1 MEDLI
6 RSKMHEALDVEQP
19 DGDLRSRVF
28 RSLPAYQ
35 ASTPRFRLPSFRW
48 AAELVAIFLAVAL
61 IGGLLYARGSL
72 GLPRSGTPAMVS
84 TPAGP
89 FAPVSMMTATD
100 GWADPSLSGQARRTT
115 DGGAHWADVSPP
127 SAFVG
132 GARSSHFLDASHA
145 WVVDTSWTPRIR
157 FLAHRTTDG
166 GRSWQQGAQVTV
178 DVVSPAALDEN
189 ALGGPSLNFLDPE
202 HGWLLFDWILQ
213 AKSPSSE
220 PHFNALYR
228 TGDGGLHW
236 TLVSTHSW
244 SFIGAPWTSGCPW
257 GGPVVFISLTT
268 GYMVKP
274 DRTYEP
280 GRTQDCSTPNQLSLH
295 VTHDGGRTWQFQAL
309 QVTGLHTSCG
319 CVVDMPDFVD
329 PLHGFLVLAGSTLLA
344 TSDGG
349 TTWSLRSTPGGSLDA
364 SSIAWLNA
372 SDGWAWTFSG
382 PLVPSPATDTTP
394 TSATVP
400 LYRTRDGGATWT
412 RIETNL
418 VGQTRDGW
426 IGDLYFVDQRTG
438 FAYRA
443 TEAGGTSVLLK
454 TIDGG
459 VTWMDVG
466 RFN

>member
-28 RSLPAYQ
+28 RSLPAYE
-35 ASTPRFRLPSFRW
+35 ASRPRFRLPSFRW
-48 AAELVAIFLAVAL
+48 APELIAIFLAVAL
-61 IGGLLYARGSL
+61 VGGLLYARGSL
-72 GLPRSGTPAMVS
+72 GLPGSGTSPRVS

-89 FAPVSMMTATD
+89 FAQVSMMTATD
-100 GWADPSLSGQARRTT
+100 GWADPNWNGHPRRTT
-115 DGGAHWADVSPP
+115 DGGAHWTDVSPP

-157 FLAHRTTDG
+157 FLAHRTTNG
-166 GRSWQQGAQVTV
+166 GRNWQQGAQVTV

-213 AKSPSSE
+213 AKSPASE
-220 PHFNALYR
+220 HFNVLYR
-228 TGDGGLHW
+228 TSDGGLHW
-236 TLVSTHSW
+236 TLVSTNSW
-244 SFIGAPWTSGCPW
+244 SFIGAPLTSGCPW
-257 GGPVVFISLTT
+257 GGPLVFTSLTT
-268 GYMVKP
+268 GYMNNP

-309 QVTGLHTSCG
+309 QVIGLNTSCG
-319 CVVDMPDFVD
+319 YVCVVGAPDFVD
-329 PLHGFLVLAGSTLLA
+329 PLHGFLMLAGSTLLA

-349 TTWSLRSTPGGSLDA
+349 TTWSLRSTPGSSLDA

-372 SDGWAWTFSG
+372 SDGWAWTFT
-382 PLVPSPATDTTP
+382 A
-394 TSATVP
+394 ATVP

-412 RIETNL
+412 RIDTNL

-426 IGDLYFVDQRTG
+426 IGALYFVDQRTG

-443 TEAGGTSVLLK
+443 TEAGGISVLLK

-459 VTWMDVG
+459 VTWTDVG

>member
-28 RSLPAYQ
+28 RSLPVYE

-48 AAELVAIFLAVAL
+48 APELVAIFLAVAL
-61 IGGLLYARGSL
+61 VGGLLYARSSL
-72 GLPRSGTPAMVS
+72 GSPGSGKPAMVS

-89 FAPVSMMTATD
+89 FGPVSMMTATD
-100 GWADPSLSGQARRTT
+100 GWADPNWNGHPRRTT

-127 SAFVG
+127 SAFAG
-132 GARSSHFLDASHA
+132 GASSSYFLDASHA
-145 WVVDTSWTPRIR
+145 WVVDASWTPRIR
-157 FLAHRTTDG
+157 FIAHRTADG
-166 GRSWQQGAQVTV
+166 GRTWQQGAQVTV

-213 AKSPSSE
+213 AKSPQSE

-228 TGDGGLHW
+228 TSDGGLHW
-236 TLVSTHSW
+236 TLVSTNSW

-257 GGPVVFISLTT
+257 GSPVTFTSLTT
-268 GYMVKP
+268 GYMNRP

-309 QVTGLHTSCG
+309 QLIGLSASCPDFGGG
-319 CVVDMPDFVD
+319 CVLDAPDFVD
-329 PLHGFLVLAGSTLLA
+329 PLHGFLLLPTTEPGSKLLA

-349 TTWSLRSTPGGSLDA
+349 TTWSLRSMPGGSLDA

-372 SDGWAWTFSG
+372 SDGWAWT
-382 PLVPSPATDTTP
+382 P
-394 TSATVP
+394 TAATVP

-426 IGDLYFVDQRTG
+426 IGALYFVDQRIG

-443 TEAGGTSVLLK
+443 TEARGVSVLLK